1 MHSTDTFVDIHCHLL
16 PGLDDGAVDLTE
28 SLAMA
33 RMAVEEGIRTIVCTP
48 HQLGSFAN
56 RTDSIRQGVALLQ
69 QELIRAGISLTVL
82 PGADVRIEPDMVA
95 RLARDE
101 ILTLADKGSVLLEL
115 PHELYFS
122 LEPLV
127 EDLGRAGYRALLSH
141 PERNAGILANP
152 AVLEPLVKG
161 GCLLQIT
168 AGSLLGL
175 FGRRPQQLSE
185 DLVRRR
191 AVHCI
196 ATDAHDTLR
205 RAPRMRDAFARAAE
219 LSSVEFARAL
229 CSTNPA
235 AIAAGQPLGHANPRR
250 PPREKKTPVP
260 FFERWLPFGRTAR

>member
-1 MHSTDTFVDIHCHLL
+1 MQLPDTFVDIHCHLL

-56 RTDSIRQGVALLQ
+56 RSHAIRQGVAALQ
-69 QELIRAGISLTVL
+69 TELQRAGIRLKLL

-101 ILTLADKGSVLLEL
+101 ILTLGENGSVLLEL

-122 LEPLV
+122 LESLV
-127 EDLGRAGYRALLSH
+127 EDLGRAGYRAVLSH

-152 AVLEPLVKG
+152 AVLEPLVKA

-168 AGSLLGL
+168 SGSLLGI

-205 RAPRMRDAFARAAE
+205 RAPRMRDAFARAIE
-219 LSSVEFARAL
+219 LSDVDFARAL
-229 CSTNPA
+229 CSSNPA
-235 AIAAGQPLGHANPRR
+235 AIATGQPLKGARARKPAQ
-250 PPREKKTPVP
+250 RERSGLS
-260 FFERWLPFGRTAR
+260 RWLSFGRTAQ

>member
-1 MHSTDTFVDIHCHLL
+1 MHLPDTFVDIHCHIL

-56 RTDSIRQGVALLQ
+56 RTDAIRRGVALLQ
-69 QELIRAGISLTVL
+69 AELHQAEVPLTVL

-101 ILTLADKGSVLLEL
+101 ILTLADNGSVLLEL

-122 LEPLV
+122 LESLV
-127 EDLGRAGYRALLSH
+127 EDLCRAGYRAVLSH

-152 AVLEPLVKG
+152 AVLEPLVKA

-168 AGSLLGL
+168 SGSLLGV

-205 RAPRMRDAFARAAE
+205 RAPRMREAFQRAIE
-219 LSSVEFARAL
+219 LSNVEFARAL

-235 AIAAGQPLGHANPRR
+235 AIATGQPLNHANVRKSPHR
-250 PPREKKTPVP
+250 KKTPVP
-260 FFERWLPFGRTAR
+260 FFERWLSFGRTAR